1 VRADKLDLEVAIA
14 DPRADDVR
22 RLVERHLE
30 YGRTHSPPEDAH
42 ALDVDGLLDPA
53 MTLFS
58 IRSSGELVAIGA
70 LRQLDD
76 EHAELKT
83 MHTVEHARG
92 GGIGRAMLNHLLTVH
107 RARGFSVRA
116 WKPGRWKRSRQP
128 ARCTPARASR
138 RASHSATTDRAR
150 TAPT

>member
-1 VRADKLDLEVAIA
+1 MRADKLDLEVAIA

-70 LRQLDD
+70 LRQ
-76 EHAELKT
+76 
-83 MHTVEHARG
+83 
-92 GGIGRAMLNHLLTVH
+92 IGRAHV
-107 RARGFSVRA
+107 
-116 WKPGRWKRSRQP
+116 
-128 ARCTPARASR
+128 
-138 RASHSATTDRAR
+138 
-150 TAPT
+150 